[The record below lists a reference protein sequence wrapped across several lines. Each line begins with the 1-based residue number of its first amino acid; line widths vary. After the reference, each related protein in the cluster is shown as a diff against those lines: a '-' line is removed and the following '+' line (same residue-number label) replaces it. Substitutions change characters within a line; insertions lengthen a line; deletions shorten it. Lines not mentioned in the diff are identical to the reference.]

1 MAQYLPW
8 YQNAIIYCIDLEK
21 FADGNGDGI
30 GDFVGL
36 AQKLDYLRGLGVDC
50 LWLLPFFRSPQ
61 RDNGYDVSDYYS
73 IDPRFGT
80 FDDFIHFVHE
90 AHERGIR
97 LIVELV
103 MDHTSDEHPW
113 FRAARYDPRSRYR
126 DYYLWSDSPI
136 LAPTDEPS
144 FPGEVDTLWDWD
156 DVSHSYYFHR
166 FYPFQPNLNLAN
178 RDVVEELKRIMDY
191 WLSFGA
197 DGFRIDALPL
207 MFQPPGQEK
216 GRPEEVLREMREV
229 LRRRKGDEVLLAEV
243 DLPPEQM
250 PDYIGDGEHVDMM
263 QNFMLRAFILLSLV
277 DGSSA
282 VLMRG
287 LDALPSAANR
297 FQWLSFLT
305 SHDELNLSRLH
316 PDEMKRIIDTLS
328 PDPKTHSY
336 GRGVRRRILPLVGD
350 ERRYRMLY
358 SLLFSL
364 PGAPLILYGDELG
377 LGDDLTQEGR
387 EAVRVLMQWDDSRNG
402 GFSTARSNSLVHP
415 PITDGPFGFKRR
427 NVEAQSA
434 DGESLL
440 SWFKK
445 LILLRRQCTEV
456 GYGSWRHLDTDND
469 AVFALKWDWEGRW
482 LIAAHNLTDRPQKIQ
497 IQLDEYSGLEYELVF
512 GEAGAPKDGI
522 VELGPYGF
530 AWWRIPYTRR

>member
-1 MAQYLPW
+1 MATVPW
-8 YQNAIIYCIDLEK
+8 YHNAIVYCIDVEK

-30 GDFVGL
+30 GDFIGL
-36 AQKLDYLRGLGVDC
+36 AQKTGYLRELGVDC

-80 FDDFIHFVHE
+80 FDDFITFMHE
-90 AHERGIR
+90 AKERGIR
-97 LIVELV
+97 VIVELV

-113 FRAARYDPRSRYR
+113 FRAARYDPESPFR

-136 LAPTDEPS
+136 LSPTDEPS

-178 RDVVEELKRIMDY
+178 QEVVDELTRIMHF

-216 GRPEEVLREMREV
+216 GRPEEVLRQMRDV
-229 LRRRKGDEVLLAEV
+229 LHRRKEDELLLAEV

-263 QNFMLRAFILLSLV
+263 QNFMLRAFMLLAFV
-277 DGSSA
+277 KGSA
-282 VLMRG
+282 EVLLRG
-287 LDALPSAANR
+287 LDALPSAAGR

-305 SHDELNLSRLH
+305 SHDELNLSRLR
-316 PDEMKRIIDTLS
+316 PDEMKLIIDTLS
-328 PDPKTHSY
+328 PDPATHSY
-336 GRGVRRRILPLVGD
+336 GRGLRRRILPLLGD

-364 PGAPLILYGDELG
+364 PGTPMVLYGDELG

-387 EAVRVLMQWDDSRNG
+387 EAVRVLMQWDESKNG
-402 GFSTARSNSLVHP
+402 GFSTARSSALVHP
-415 PITDGPFGFKRR
+415 PIAEGPFGFKAR

-434 DGESLL
+434 DEESLL
-440 SWFKK
+440 SWFKQ
-445 LILLRRQCTEV
+445 LIRLRRDCTEI
-456 GYGSWRHLDTDND
+456 GYGSWRYVHTGTDG
-469 AVFALKWDWEGRW
+469 VFALKWDWEGRW
-482 LIAAHNLTDRPQKIQ
+482 LIAAHNLTDRRQKAS

-512 GEAGAPKDGI
+512 GDVASQKDG
-522 VELGPYGF
+522 VVQLEPYGF